1 MLGRG
6 GEVLPYYTSPYAQR
20 NRLEGQGTIEQ
31 TSLGATGDMA
41 PEVEHEEVNG
51 NGLLS
56 SDTWQK
62 VYGRRSRCVGERLEA
77 VLGSFVGLE
86 ELGSRVISM
95 GTYDLPCRAPER

>member
-6 GEVLPYYTSPYAQR
+6 EEVLPYYMSAYAQR
-20 NRLEGQGTIEQ
+20 HWLECQGTIEQ

-41 PEVEHEEVNG
+41 PEVEHEEVNV

-56 SDTWQK
+56 GDAWQK

-77 VLGSFVGLE
+77 VLGSFVRLE

-95 GTYDLPCRAPER
+95 GTDDLPCGAPES

>member
-1 MLGRG
+1 MLGQG
-6 GEVLPYYTSPYAQR
+6 EEVLPNYMSAYAQR
-20 NRLEGQGTIEQ
+20 HWLEGQGTIEQ

-56 SDTWQK
+56 GDAWQK
-62 VYGRRSRCVGERLEA
+62 MYGRRSRCVGERLEA
-77 VLGSFVGLE
+77 VLGSFVRLE

-95 GTYDLPCRAPER
+95 GTDDLPCGAPES